1 MTENGKSGLALITGS
16 ALGLVTMA
24 IHPTAS
30 GVATAAEYERL
41 TLVSGGAHSIGI
53 VGVVVAFLG
62 AWGLTLR
69 LNSSDRLA
77 LVGLVAYGVGA
88 VSAVIAAAI
97 SGYIEPNIMLRMT
110 RDLPAAASQW
120 RIAIAVLFQVNQAFA
135 RIFAIAAC
143 GAVFFWSAAAFR
155 NERLGRGLATYG
167 CVVAPLI
174 MVGILIGH
182 LRLDVHGFAAIVV
195 AQAIWFVGA
204 GAQLW
209 RADRSM
215 PTDQS
220 RTHSE

>member
-1 MTENGKSGLALITGS
+1 LDF
-16 ALGLVTMA
+16 
-24 IHPTAS
+24 
-30 GVATAAEYERL
+30 
-41 TLVSGGAHSIGI
+41 VSSSDHSIGI

-77 LVGLVAYGVGA
+77 LVGLVANGVGVGA
-88 VSAVIAAAI
+88 VSALIAAAI

-135 RIFAIAAC
+135 RIFAVAAC

-155 NERLGRGLATYG
+155 NERLGRGLATCG
-167 CVVAPLI
+167 CVIAPLI
-174 MVGILIGH
+174 IVGILIGH

-195 AQAIWFVGA
+195 AQAIWFAGA

-209 RADRSM
+209 RADGG
-215 PTDQS
+215 
-220 RTHSE
+220 RT